1 MKIYAFDRDDTVS
14 TSKGPVDLEVVKEL
28 DEEHTVYA
36 TGNQKL
42 CFEAD
47 IIGIGVEE
55 GTKPERLKK
64 VRSLHPDGDEYI
76 VVDDEDLSDV
86 DGWRHYTPEKFI
98 EFELQNE

>member
-1 MKIYAFDRDDTVS
+1 MKVYAFDRDDTIS
-14 TSKGPVDLEVVKEL
+14 TSDGPIPLEVVKEL
-28 DEEHTVYA
+28 DEKYLVYA

-55 GTKPERLKK
+55 GTKPERLEK
-64 VRSLHPDGDEYI
+64 VKSLHPDGDNYI

-86 DGWRHYTPEKFI
+86 DGWNYYTPE
-98 EFELQNE
+98 EFVKEELQE